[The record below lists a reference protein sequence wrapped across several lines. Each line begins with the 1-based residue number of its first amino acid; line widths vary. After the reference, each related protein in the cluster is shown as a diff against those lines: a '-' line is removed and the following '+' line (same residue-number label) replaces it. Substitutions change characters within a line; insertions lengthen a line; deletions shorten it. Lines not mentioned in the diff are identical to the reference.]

1 MCVCVCVCH
10 NPLPISLLTAHR
22 PSPPLPLSTHRECS
36 GRRRSTM
43 VASRAC
49 LVGMRRNAKSLG
61 CHWHPRG
68 KPRRALRGA
77 MSSRRKSGGGRATK
91 ETLRTNKQSNTYDC
105 TCAFAWHKTP
115 AVIQRMPA
123 ESLAHCMPL
132 ELAREQSDDARC
144 ERMPA

>member
-1 MCVCVCVCH
+1 
-10 NPLPISLLTAHR
+10 
-22 PSPPLPLSTHRECS
+22 
-36 GRRRSTM
+36 M

-123 ESLAHCMPL
+123 ESLAN
-132 ELAREQSDDARC
+132 ARNLRFFKDPGPRSRTACFDASQGAGWAAEC
-144 ERMPA
+144 AYGQLSSLHGH